1 MIKKFLASQA
11 AKPSEKIRTM
21 KRENFMLTEHFS
33 YNEMTRSAWAERN
46 GVDNT
51 PDALQLL
58 ALENLCQVLL
68 EPLRQQFGPILINSA
83 FRSEAVNYGVHGVGG
98 SKHLSGEAVDIRI
111 PDLETGRA
119 YYRWILRHVDFDQL
133 LFEYRRDGAM
143 WLHCS
148 VLLDKR
154 ENRHQAFPNYKV

>member
-1 MIKKFLASQA
+1 
-11 AKPSEKIRTM
+11 
-21 KRENFMLTEHFS
+21 MLTEHFS

-46 GVDNT
+46 GV
-51 PDALQLL
+51 
-58 ALENLCQVLL
+58 
-68 EPLRQQFGPILINSA
+68 
-83 FRSEAVNYGVHGVGG
+83 EAVNYGVHGVGG

-111 PDLETGRA
+111 PDVETGRA
-119 YYRWILRHVDFDQL
+119 YYRWILRNVDFDQL

>member
-1 MIKKFLASQA
+1 
-11 AKPSEKIRTM
+11 
-21 KRENFMLTEHFS
+21 MLTEHFS

-68 EPLRQQFGPILINSA
+68 EPLRQQFGPIETDNL
-83 FRSEAVNYGVHGVGG
+83 V

-111 PDLETGRA
+111 PDVETGRA

>member
-1 MIKKFLASQA
+1 M
-11 AKPSEKIRTM
+11 TM

-119 YYRWILRHVDFDQL
+119 YYRWILRNVDFDQL

>member
-1 MIKKFLASQA
+1 M
-11 AKPSEKIRTM
+11 TM

-111 PDLETGRA
+111 PDVETGRA
-119 YYRWILRHVDFDQL
+119 YYRWILRAPPRRCHVAAL
-133 LFEYRRDGAM
+133 LSTARQT
-143 WLHCS
+143 
-148 VLLDKR
+148 R
-154 ENRHQAFPNYKV
+154 EPTSGVSKLQGIIEG

>member
-1 MIKKFLASQA
+1 
-11 AKPSEKIRTM
+11 
-21 KRENFMLTEHFS
+21 MLTEHFS

-111 PDLETGRA
+111 PDVETGRPTTA
-119 YYRWILRHVDFDQL
+119 GSCATWTSTNCCSSTAATVPCGCTARYCSTNVRTDI
-133 LFEYRRDGAM
+133 RRFQTT
-143 WLHCS
+143 
-148 VLLDKR
+148 R
-154 ENRHQAFPNYKV
+154 YN